1 MMQTKENTRNTTIIS
16 TKSITVVAM
25 FTAVLAVMAQIS
37 IPMPSGVPVTLQTF
51 AVALTGIV
59 LSWKKGTLSVLIYI
73 ILGVIGVPVFSNLS
87 AGIAVIV
94 GKTGGF
100 IWGFLFLAAFCGV
113 GIKMKNMVMGTLLG
127 LTGLVICHFLGVLQ
141 FSILAGM
148 GIAETAI
155 LVSVPYLLKDLI
167 SVILAY
173 ILGKEIRK
181 RLIRADLLS

>member
-87 AGIAVIV
+87 AGIAIIA

-141 FSILAGM
+141 FSILAGT